1 MMKLGMNL
9 TILLCQN
16 QWLVNF
22 RITMKT
28 PKPNK
33 HGHLDLSIIEEKLL
47 IMCNYHY
54 ELTKNDKDIL
64 AVLSEHVSLISDA
77 NTLRDEI
84 EEQSTLLREWMKWA
98 DMGIEDLLPKWCAP
112 VLRATYE
119 KTRSILNR
127 TEKNNRSSKDSA
139 NQ

>member
-1 MMKLGMNL
+1 MSENE
-9 TILLCQN
+9 
-16 QWLVNF
+16 
-22 RITMKT
+22 KT

-64 AVLSEHVSLISDA
+64 AELSEHVSLISDA
-77 NTLRDEI
+77 NTLRDELG
-84 EEQSTLLREWMKWA
+84 EQSTLLREWMKWA

-119 KTRSILNR
+119 KTRSIL
-127 TEKNNRSSKDSA
+127 KQKKS
-139 NQ
+139 Q